1 MRSLMRSRG
10 AETVLADAPATA
22 PAAKSAASFG
32 TKASKPS
39 GCFNSCD
46 AVGENSRSSLL
57 STIETQAKPPVFPP
71 PSPLTS
77 HLPRHWPSPAA
88 DSNEPLREGSRP
100 GMSRQTKTAPFR
112 LILSGTRNSRQTA
125 PFPPL
130 QWREEEDK
138 ANSGSCRGD
147 RERGRQ
153 KCFEKTTLNHLP
165 FPTAPSLSRSTP
177 PSPLSSPPSNH
188 STHSLPPRSNSA
200 SPSSPS
206 SRPTSP
212 KALISVTNDD
222 DLAHMMHEYDR
233 LFRTSSKPARLRL
246 FLFPVNPPSPAQ
258 SFGSS
263 EDRSDRKRFME
274 ALNSGPVQSP
284 PSPSAVAF
292 APSGNANFLFGSDK
306 GMQLPF
312 WIG

>member
-1 MRSLMRSRG
+1 MENLRPPSAAIDGHQRHRKTHRG
-10 AETVLADAPATA
+10 TA
-22 PAAKSAASFG
+22 VPAA
-32 TKASKPS
+32 T
-39 GCFNSCD
+39 
-46 AVGENSRSSLL
+46 LL
-57 STIETQAKPPVFPP
+57 N
-71 PSPLTS
+71 
-77 HLPRHWPSPAA
+77 
-88 DSNEPLREGSRP
+88 DSIA
-100 GMSRQTKTAPFR
+100 TTA
-112 LILSGTRNSRQTA
+112 TRAITTA
-125 PFPPL
+125 T
-130 QWREEEDK
+130 
-138 ANSGSCRGD
+138 SCRNVAVLPLPA
-147 RERGRQ
+147 E
-153 KCFEKTTLNHLP
+153 ETTPNHLP

-274 ALNSGPVQSP
+274 ALNFGPVQSP

-292 APSGNANFLFGSDK
+292 APPGNEDFLFGSDK

>member
-1 MRSLMRSRG
+1 MPYIMAPNWRALHCSQSTSRHKQE
-10 AETVLADAPATA
+10 ETTP
-22 PAAKSAASFG
+22 
-32 TKASKPS
+32 
-39 GCFNSCD
+39 
-46 AVGENSRSSLL
+46 
-57 STIETQAKPPVFPP
+57 
-71 PSPLTS
+71 
-77 HLPRHWPSPAA
+77 
-88 DSNEPLREGSRP
+88 
-100 GMSRQTKTAPFR
+100 
-112 LILSGTRNSRQTA
+112 
-125 PFPPL
+125 
-130 QWREEEDK
+130 
-138 ANSGSCRGD
+138 
-147 RERGRQ
+147 
-153 KCFEKTTLNHLP
+153 NHLP

-263 EDRSDRKRFME
+263 EDRSDWKRFME

-284 PSPSAVAF
+284 PPPSAVAF

-312 WIG
+312 LDRIIEVHRCRCKFRRVKAGKSDGYRSLPD

>member
-1 MRSLMRSRG
+1 MTSG
-10 AETVLADAPATA
+10 HKQEETTP
-22 PAAKSAASFG
+22 
-32 TKASKPS
+32 
-39 GCFNSCD
+39 
-46 AVGENSRSSLL
+46 
-57 STIETQAKPPVFPP
+57 
-71 PSPLTS
+71 
-77 HLPRHWPSPAA
+77 
-88 DSNEPLREGSRP
+88 
-100 GMSRQTKTAPFR
+100 
-112 LILSGTRNSRQTA
+112 
-125 PFPPL
+125 
-130 QWREEEDK
+130 
-138 ANSGSCRGD
+138 
-147 RERGRQ
+147 
-153 KCFEKTTLNHLP
+153 NHLP

-177 PSPLSSPPSNH
+177 PSPLSSSPSNH

-200 SPSSPS
+200 SPSSPI

-274 ALNSGPVQSP
+274 ALNSGSVQSP

-292 APSGNANFLFGSDK
+292 APPGNADFLFGSDK